1 MDQNTTT
8 AIFNLMQNVVDK
20 LDTLS
25 ENLKGNEDNELKAML
40 TENSNEI
47 KISLKK
53 AISNQTSLAQII
65 QTSEGK
71 IIESFEKNITIPS
84 VNNYTEY
91 NLIGSKSHFKPLSL
105 LLFAFALVVV
115 WSSIKYLPSHFNE
128 SSLLS
133 KEKENYELFYN
144 YVYLQQFKKSE
155 IITADVFLKKIKDK
169 DTLFLKEYNVLL
181 ETYQKERKKQQLKDE
196 LKSLESHDR

>member
-1 MDQNTTT
+1 MEQNTTT

-20 LDTLS
+20 LDTMS
-25 ENLKGNEDNELKAML
+25 ENLKGNEDNELKDML
-40 TENSNEI
+40 AENSNEI

-71 IIESFEKNITIPS
+71 IIESFEKNKTIPS

-115 WSSIKYLPSHFNE
+115 WSSIKYLPSYFNE

>member
-1 MDQNTTT
+1 
-8 AIFNLMQNVVDK
+8 MQNVVDK
-20 LDTLS
+20 LDTMS
-25 ENLKGNEDNELKAML
+25 ENLKGNKDNELKDML
-40 TENSNEI
+40 AENSNEI

-71 IIESFEKNITIPS
+71 LIELFKENKTATS

-105 LLFAFALVVV
+105 LLVAFALVVV
-115 WSSIKYLPSHFNE
+115 WSSIKYLPSYFNE

-133 KEKENYELFYN
+133 KEREDYELFYN
-144 YVYLQQFKKSE
+144 YVYLQQFKKAE
-155 IITADVFLKKIKDK
+155 TITADSFLKRIQDK
-169 DTLFLKEYNVLL
+169 DTLFLKEYNALL
-181 ETYQKERKKQQLKDE
+181 ETYQKERKKQQLIDE

>member
-1 MDQNTTT
+1 MEQNTTT

-20 LDTLS
+20 LDALS
-25 ENLKGNEDNELKAML
+25 ENLKGKEDNDLKDML
-40 TENSNEI
+40 VESSNEI
-47 KISLKK
+47 KISIKK

-71 IIESFEKNITIPS
+71 IIELFEENKTAPS

-105 LLFAFALVVV
+105 LLVAFALVVV
-115 WSSIKYLPSHFNE
+115 WSSIKYLPSYFNE

-133 KEKENYELFYN
+133 KEKEDYELFYN

-155 IITADVFLKKIKDK
+155 IITADVFLKRIQDK
-169 DTLFLKEYNVLL
+169 DTLFLKEYNALL

>member
-1 MDQNTTT
+1 MEQNTTT

-25 ENLKGNEDNELKAML
+25 ENLKGKKDNELKDML
-40 TENSNEI
+40 AESSNEI
-47 KISLKK
+47 KVGLKK
-53 AISNQTSLAQII
+53 AISNQTSLVQII

-71 IIESFEKNITIPS
+71 IIESFEKNKTIPS

-115 WSSIKYLPSHFNE
+115 WSSIKYLPSYFNE

-133 KEKENYELFYN
+133 KEKEDYELFYN
-144 YVYLQQFKKSE
+144 YVYLQQFKKSKT
-155 IITADVFLKKIKDK
+155 ITADSFLKRIQDK
-169 DTLFLKEYNVLL
+169 DTLFLKEYNALL
-181 ETYQKERKKQQLKDE
+181 KTYKKERKKQQLKDE

>member
-1 MDQNTTT
+1 MEQNTTT

-20 LDTLS
+20 LDTMS
-25 ENLKGNEDNELKAML
+25 ENLKGNEDNELKDML
-40 TENSNEI
+40 AENSNEI

-53 AISNQTSLAQII
+53 AISNQTGLAQII

-71 IIESFEKNITIPS
+71 IIESFEKNKTIPS

-115 WSSIKYLPSHFNE
+115 WSSIKYLPSYFNE

-133 KEKENYELFYN
+133 KEKEDYELFYN

-169 DTLFLKEYNVLL
+169 DTLFLKEYNALL

>member
-1 MDQNTTT
+1 MDQNTAT

-20 LDTLS
+20 LDAMS
-25 ENLKGNEDNELKAML
+25 QDLKGKEDNELKDML

-47 KISLKK
+47 KVSLKK
-53 AISNQTSLAQII
+53 SINNQTSLAQII

-71 IIESFEKNITIPS
+71 LIESFEKNKTIPS

-105 LLFAFALVVV
+105 LFVAFALVVV
-115 WSSIKYLPSHFNE
+115 WSSIKYLPSYFNE

-133 KEKENYELFYN
+133 KEKEDYELFYN
-144 YVYLQQFKKSE
+144 YVYLQQFKKAE
-155 IITADVFLKKIKDK
+155 IITADVFLKRIQDK
-169 DTLFLKEYNVLL
+169 DTLFLKEYNTLL
-181 ETYQKERKKQQLKDE
+181 KAYQKERKKQQLKDE

>member
-20 LDTLS
+20 LDALS
-25 ENLKGNEDNELKAML
+25 ENLKEKEDSELKAML

-71 IIESFEKNITIPS
+71 IIESFEKNKTIPS

-115 WSSIKYLPSHFNE
+115 WSSIKYLPSYFNE

>member
-1 MDQNTTT
+1 MEQNTTT

-20 LDTLS
+20 LDTMS
-25 ENLKGNEDNELKAML
+25 ENLKGNEDNELKDML
-40 TENSNEI
+40 AENSNEI

-53 AISNQTSLAQII
+53 AISNQTGLAQII

-71 IIESFEKNITIPS
+71 IIESFEKNKTIPS

-115 WSSIKYLPSHFNE
+115 WSSIKYLPSYFNE
-128 SSLLS
+128 SSLLL
-133 KEKENYELFYN
+133 KEKEDYELFYN

-155 IITADVFLKKIKDK
+155 TITADSFLKRIQDK
-169 DTLFLKEYNVLL
+169 DTLFLEEYNALL
-181 ETYQKERKKQQLKDE
+181 ETYQKERKKQQLIDE